1 MSVLANMAPTH
12 MALVP
17 LSPIIGREQPIR
29 SACSLLDQAD
39 IRLVTLTGPGGVGKT
54 RLALEVLAV
63 HVEQSDCDV
72 ASVSLAPLRDHEL
85 VLPTVAT
92 VLGVDHTG
100 TVPLPRL
107 IAEHVGGKPLLL
119 LLDNMEHLP
128 AATPG
133 IAELLA
139 SCSTL
144 KVLATSR
151 NPLHIQGE
159 RVIDVRPLAL
169 PDLSH
174 LPPLAMLAHIE
185 AVELFIQRAKAIDPG
200 FEITASNATTIATI
214 CTRLDGLPL
223 AIELA
228 AARLQVLSPTSLL
241 ERLTH
246 RLDVLT
252 RGSRTLPE
260 RHQTLRAA
268 IDWSYEQLS
277 AADRMAFERLAVFAG
292 GFDLAAAEYVV
303 GGRATS
309 PPLSPRAATSCR
321 TMDALSELLENAL
334 LRRQVI
340 ADEPRFMML
349 ETIREYALE
358 RLEASGDLADAQ
370 RRHAKYF
377 TGLAEE
383 AEPAL
388 SIGQLSGQ
396 WPNRLE
402 GELANLRVAL
412 TWSLDQKDPELGL
425 RLAAALVWFWWI
437 RGHLIEGSEWLECAL
452 LQSRGD
458 QSALRSKLLDGAG
471 RLARTQGE
479 LHRAE
484 ALHNESLSIATHLND
499 DVAMTRALANLAM
512 VIEAKGDIEQ
522 ATMLFERALGLARQ
536 GGEAEVLATIL
547 TNYGLMKLTS
557 ADQQRGV
564 ALLEE
569 GLIIARE
576 LGPSGLLGAILSN
589 LGDARLEQGDQAASA
604 AMYRECMVLQSELGN
619 QVGVADAL
627 LGIAT
632 IAVHR
637 GDLSFATCLL
647 ASAQALYESIRA
659 TPPPGG
665 VRMFEEALREV
676 RAVLDEDTFSAEWES
691 GRNADLQTVI
701 AEALK
706 FETRPSREMES
717 VPANPYYSDLTSRE
731 MQVLRLVAEGYSNRE
746 IADMLYISPQTAAT
760 HVKRLR
766 AKIGASSRA
775 AAAAHAHR
783 HGLI

>member
-1 MSVLANMAPTH
+1 

-17 LSPIIGREQPIR
+17 FTPIIGREQPIR
-29 SACSLLDQAD
+29 FACNLLGEAD

-63 HVEQSDCDV
+63 RAARGNCDV
-72 ASVSLAPLRDHEL
+72 ASISLAPLRDPEL

-92 VLGVDHTG
+92 MLGVDHTG
-100 TVPLPRL
+100 TAPLPRL
-107 IAEHVGGKPLLL
+107 IAEYVGEKPLLL

-128 AATPG
+128 AATSG

-151 NPLHIQGE
+151 SPLHIKGE
-159 RVIDVRPLAL
+159 HIIDVPPLAL

-174 LPPLAMLAHIE
+174 LPPLAALAHIE
-185 AVELFIQRAKAIDPG
+185 AVELFVERARAIDPG
-200 FEITASNATTIATI
+200 FQINADNAASIATI
-214 CTRLDGLPL
+214 CARLDGLPL

-228 AARLQVLSPTSLL
+228 AARLQVLSLTSLL

-246 RLDVLT
+246 RLDLLT

-268 IDWSYEQLS
+268 IDWSYEQLP
-277 AADRMAFERLAVFAG
+277 APDQGAFERLAVFAG

-303 GGRATS
+303 GGGATS
-309 PPLSPRAATSCR
+309 SPLSSQAATSCQ

-334 LRRQVI
+334 LRREVI
-340 ADEPRFMML
+340 AGEPRFMML

-358 RLEASGDLADAQ
+358 RLEASGDAADAQ
-370 RRHAKYF
+370 RRHAEYF

-412 TWSLDQKDPELGL
+412 TWSLSQEDPKLGL

-437 RGHLIEGSEWLECAL
+437 RGHLVEGSEWLESAL
-452 LQSRGD
+452 LRSRED

-471 RLARTQGE
+471 RIARTRGE
-479 LHRAE
+479 FDRAK
-484 ALHNESLSIATHLND
+484 ALHNESLCIAAHLND
-499 DVAMTRALANLAM
+499 DVAMTRALSNLAM
-512 VIEAKGDIEQ
+512 VIEAKGDIDQ
-522 ATMLFERALGLARQ
+522 ATTLFERALGLARQ
-536 GGEAEVLATIL
+536 GGQAEVLATIL
-547 TNYGLMKLTS
+547 TNYGLMKLTHG
-557 ADQQRGV
+557 DQQRGV

-569 GLIIARE
+569 GLIIARG

-604 AMYRECMVLQSELGN
+604 AMYRECLILQSELGN
-619 QVGVADAL
+619 QVGIADAL

-632 IAVHR
+632 IAVTR
-637 GDLSFATCLL
+637 GDFSFATRLL
-647 ASAQALYESIRA
+647 ASAQALYDSIRA
-659 TPPPGG
+659 SLSLA
-665 VRMFEEALREV
+665 VMRLLDNALHEIRS
-676 RAVLDEDTFSAEWES
+676 VLDEDTFSAEWES

-701 AEALK
+701 AEALELE
-706 FETRPSREMES
+706 FRPSKEMDQI
-717 VPANPYYSDLTSRE
+717 PANPYYSGLTSRE

-746 IADMLYISPQTAAT
+746 IADTLFISPQTAAT

-783 HGLI
+783 HGLVQMGSARKA